1 MTLGN
6 RFTSIDWER
15 MAVATAILVL
25 GLTACASGAWAQ
37 KPPPNPPNP
46 STFSDVQLIV
56 NPRLAIERAYR
67 IRSAVNQMV
76 GRRLAPAV
84 LNAGPGAGTPA
95 AMLFSGTGEK
105 GAANDEALW
114 NVWVDGTHT
123 DIKDSHP
130 VSGYEGPQ
138 NSVIAAADYQVSD
151 RVIAGLLYNYNDS
164 DVRNLF
170 QPGSSTTESNG
181 VGPYVGVVLT
191 DKLVF
196 DASLLANW
204 TDNFGKDATDIARY
218 DSDGWIASA
227 NLTGYWYFDNLR
239 FSPGAG
245 ISLTRTE
252 DDAYTDTSG
261 TAFSAL
267 TTRTG
272 TANVAATLGYT
283 ITLDDARLIEPFVTL
298 EGEWEFKNS
307 SSPSTVTATV
317 PVVSRE
323 WNLRASAGVDVT
335 LPRDRYLTIRGDFG
349 GLNQS
354 RFRTYA
360 INGTFG
366 FRF

>member
-1 MTLGN
+1 MTLRYG
-6 RFTSIDWER
+6 FTSVDRKR
-15 MAVATAILVL
+15 MAIATAILAL
-25 GLTACASGAWAQ
+25 ILTACASGARAQ
-37 KPPPNPPNP
+37 KFNPP

-56 NPRLAIERAYR
+56 NPRLTIERAHHLHTTVNG
-67 IRSAVNQMV
+67 AVR
-76 GRRLAPAV
+76 RRLAPAA
-84 LNAGPGAGTPA
+84 LKAGPGPPTPS
-95 AMLFSGTGEK
+95 AMLFAGSGEESAAGES
-105 GAANDEALW
+105 LW

-130 VSGYEGPQ
+130 VSGYQGPQ
-138 NSVIAAADYQVSD
+138 NSVIAAADYQFTD
-151 RVIAGLLYNYNDS
+151 RIIAGLLFNYNDS

-170 QPGSSTTESNG
+170 QPGSSTTETHG

-196 DASLLANW
+196 DALLLANW

-239 FSPGAG
+239 FSPGVG
-245 ISLTRTE
+245 VSLTSTE
-252 DDAYTDTSG
+252 DDPYVDTSG
-261 TAFSAL
+261 AAFSAL

-272 TANVAATLGYT
+272 TANVAAILGYT
-283 ITLDDARLIEPFVTL
+283 ITLDDARSIEPFVTL

-307 SSPSTVTATV
+307 SSPSTVTATA

-360 INGTFG
+360 INGNIG

>member
-1 MTLGN
+1 MRMILGN
-6 RFTSIDWER
+6 SFIRDVRGRI
-15 MAVATAILVL
+15 AVATAILVL
-25 GLTACASGAWAQ
+25 VLTACASDAIAQ
-37 KPPPNPPNP
+37 KGNP

-67 IRSAVNQMV
+67 IRSAVNRMA
-76 GRRLAPAV
+76 GRRLAPAA
-84 LNAGPGAGTPA
+84 LNAGPGAVAPA
-95 AMLFSGTGEK
+95 AMLFSGTGEES
-105 GAANDEALW
+105 APSDQALW

-123 DIKDSHP
+123 DIKDSHR

-170 QPGSSTTESNG
+170 QPGSSRTETHG
-181 VGPYVGVVLT
+181 AGPYVGVVLT

-196 DASLLANW
+196 DASFLANW

-218 DSDGWIASA
+218 DSDGWMASA
-227 NLTGYWYFDNLR
+227 NLTGYWYFNKLR

-283 ITLDDARLIEPFVTL
+283 IDLDNARSIEPFVTL
-298 EGEWEFKNS
+298 EGEWEFDNS
-307 SSPSTVTATV
+307 TSPASVTSTAPV
-317 PVVSRE
+317 PSRK

-349 GLNQS
+349 GLNQGQ
-354 RFRTYA
+354 FRTYA
-360 INGTFG
+360 INGNIG

>member
-1 MTLGN
+1 
-6 RFTSIDWER
+6 
-15 MAVATAILVL
+15 MAIATAILVL
-25 GLTACASGAWAQ
+25 VLTACASGAWAQ
-37 KPPPNPPNP
+37 KGGPTP
-46 STFSDVQLIV
+46 STFSNVQLIV
-56 NPRLAIERAYR
+56 NPRLDIEQAYR
-67 IRSAVNQMV
+67 IRTAVNRAV
-76 GRRLAPAV
+76 GQRLAPAA
-84 LNAGPGAGTPA
+84 LKAGPGAPNPS
-95 AMLFSGTGEK
+95 AMLLSGSGEK
-105 GAANDEALW
+105 GAASDQALW
-114 NVWVDGTHT
+114 NSWVDGTHT
-123 DIKDSHP
+123 DIKDSHR
-130 VSGYEGPQ
+130 VSGYQGPQ

-170 QPGSSTTESNG
+170 QPGSSKTETNG

-204 TDNFGKDATDIARY
+204 TENFGKDATNIARY
-218 DSDGWIASA
+218 DSDGWMASA
-227 NLTGYWYFDNLR
+227 NLTGYWYFDKLR
-239 FSPGAG
+239 FSPGVG
-245 ISLTRTE
+245 ISLTKTE
-252 DDAYTDTSG
+252 DDAYTDSAG

-272 TANVAATLGYT
+272 TAYVATTLGYT
-283 ITLDDARLIEPFVTL
+283 ITLDDRRSIEPFVTL
-298 EGEWEFKNS
+298 EGEWEFDNS
-307 SSPSTVTATV
+307 TSPASVTATA

-360 INGTFG
+360 INGNIG

>member
-1 MTLGN
+1 MLDNSFIRDVRGRIT
-6 RFTSIDWER
+6 
-15 MAVATAILVL
+15 VATAILVL
-25 GLTACASGAWAQ
+25 VLTACASDAMAQ
-37 KPPPNPPNP
+37 KGNPS

-67 IRSAVNQMV
+67 IRSAVNRAV
-76 GRRLAPAV
+76 GRRLAPAA
-84 LNAGPGAGTPA
+84 LNAGPGAPA
-95 AMLFSGTGEK
+95 PSAMLFSGSGEES
-105 GAANDEALW
+105 AASDQALW

-138 NSVIAAADYQVSD
+138 NSVIAAADYQLTD
-151 RVIAGLLYNYNDS
+151 RIIAGLLYNYNDS

-170 QPGSSTTESNG
+170 QPGSSRTETNG

-196 DASLLANW
+196 DASFLANW

-227 NLTGYWYFDNLR
+227 NLTGYWYFDKLR
-239 FSPGAG
+239 FSPGVG

-252 DDAYTDTSG
+252 DDPYVDTSG
-261 TAFSAL
+261 NPFSAL
-267 TTRTG
+267 TNRTG
-272 TANVAATLGYT
+272 TANVATTLGYT
-283 ITLDDARLIEPFVTL
+283 ITLDDARSIEPFVTL
-298 EGEWEFKNS
+298 EGEWEFDNS
-307 SSPSTVTATV
+307 TSPASVRSTAPV
-317 PVVSRE
+317 PSRK

-354 RFRTYA
+354 QFRTYA
-360 INGTFG
+360 INGNIG